1 MVLRQLCVTMRFSP
15 LLTTFPARRWSYL
28 HVCITVLAISRCTYA
43 AGRGQTLPSV
53 WMFLCSTRIFL
64 PMANYR
70 HVSNTGARLLR
81 WTVTSTV
88 SGRNYP
94 NHRDS
99 LQNQRQSRYSLFI
112 RDLIF
117 SRHLWGGIKQ
127 FLFGV
132 SCGREQARN
141 YFFYLLYVEI
151 ITLRSFKLFY
161 VKINFWS
168 LEYTSAVL
176 LITIHDWIIFQGYC
190 KNFQK

>member
-1 MVLRQLCVTMRFSP
+1 MYHSSCDIS
-15 LLTTFPARRWSYL
+15 L
-28 HVCITVLAISRCTYA
+28 HVRCRSWANA
-43 AGRGQTLPSV
+43 ALCLSVPLQYKDIPPHGKLQTC
-53 WMFLCSTRIFL
+53 FQ
-64 PMANYR
+64 
-70 HVSNTGARLLR
+70 LLR